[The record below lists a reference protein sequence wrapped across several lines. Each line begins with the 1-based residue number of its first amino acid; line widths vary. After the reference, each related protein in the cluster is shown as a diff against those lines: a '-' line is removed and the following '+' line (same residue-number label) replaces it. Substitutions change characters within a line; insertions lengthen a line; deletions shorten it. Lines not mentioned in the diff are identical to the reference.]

1 MSSYI
6 SPAIRQ
12 QVASRANNVCEY
24 CLIAEEDSYFRHQ
37 VEHIISLKH
46 GGSSDLENLALA
58 CVFCNR
64 NKGSDV
70 AALAPETQTAVRFYN
85 PRTDRWSDNFLID
98 GVFIAP
104 LTDSAEATI
113 RILQMNHNDQIL
125 EREILAKRGNYP
137 SEAAK
142 LLILEH

>member
-6 SPAIRQ
+6 SPAIRKLI
-12 QVASRANNVCEY
+12 VGRANNVCEY
-24 CLIAEEDSYFRHQ
+24 CLIGEEDSYFRHQ

-70 AALAPETQTAVRFYN
+70 AAVVPGTRRAILFYN
-85 PRTDRWSDNFLID
+85 PRTDRWPDNFWVKEVVIE
-98 GVFIAP
+98 A
-104 LTDSAEATI
+104 LTECAEATI
-113 RILQMNHNDQIL
+113 RILQMNHADQIL
-125 EREILAKRGNYP
+125 EREILNRRGNYP
-137 SEAAK
+137 NEAAK
-142 LLILEH
+142 LLIFEH

>member
-6 SPAIRQ
+6 SLAIRQ

-24 CLIAEEDSYFRHQ
+24 CLIAEADSYFRHQ
-37 VEHIISLKH
+37 VEHIISVKH

-64 NKGSDV
+64 NKGSDI
-70 AALAPETQTAVRFYN
+70 AAAIPGTKRAILFYN
-85 PRTDRWSDNFLID
+85 PRTDRWSDNFRIN
-98 GVFIAP
+98 GVVIEA
-104 LTDSAEATI
+104 LTECAEATI
-113 RILQMNHNDQIL
+113 RILQMNHNDQII
-125 EREILAKRGNYP
+125 EREILSRRGSYP

-142 LLILEH
+142 LLISEH

>member
-1 MSSYI
+1 MSNYI

-12 QVASRANNVCEY
+12 QVANRANNVCEY

-46 GGSSDLENLALA
+46 GGSSNLENLALA

-70 AALAPETQTAVRFYN
+70 AALVPETQIAVRFYD
-85 PRTDRWSDNFLID
+85 PRSDRWSDHFRID
-98 GVFIAP
+98 GVFIAL

-113 RILQMNHNDQIL
+113 RILQMNHSDQII
-125 EREILAKRGNYP
+125 EREILAKRDNYP

>member
-6 SPAIRQ
+6 SHAIRQ

-24 CLIAEEDSYFRHQ
+24 CLIAEGDSYFRHQ

-70 AALAPETQTAVRFYN
+70 AAIIPETNLAIRFYN
-85 PRTDRWSDNFLID
+85 PRIDRWSEHFLID
-98 GVFIAP
+98 GVLIVG
-104 LTDSAEATI
+104 LTESAEATI
-113 RILQMNHNDQIL
+113 RILQMNHGDQIL